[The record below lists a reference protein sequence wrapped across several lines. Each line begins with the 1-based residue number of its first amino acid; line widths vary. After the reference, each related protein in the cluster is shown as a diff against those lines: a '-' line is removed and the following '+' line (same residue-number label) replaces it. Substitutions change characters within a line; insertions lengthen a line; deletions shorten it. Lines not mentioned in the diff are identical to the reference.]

1 MKAVILAA
9 GKGTRLEPL
18 SCLKDKPLLKVMGKT
33 ILERNLDELQGL
45 VEEAILVIRP
55 NHRGR
60 AVISLFGAEYKKIK
74 IKYVV
79 QKQPLGTGHAAK
91 AASKF
96 LEDKFLLL
104 NGDDLYSR
112 EDIKNVF
119 KKFPCILVKEVDDP
133 RAFGVIESTDGIV
146 ENLVEKP
153 KRPKSNLANIG
164 LYFLP
169 KRIFD
174 YKIQKSSRGEY
185 EITDY
190 IRYFIKENKLYFK
203 KAKTW
208 LPISYCWNVLEAD
221 RLFLTDIKR
230 EIQAKVEEGAVIKGE
245 VRIGKHTIIKA
256 GTYIEGPAI
265 IGENCVIGPNSYIR
279 PFTSI
284 GDSCHIGQAVE
295 LKESIIGANTNIA
308 HLSYIGDSIIGDNCN
323 LAPGTIT
330 ANLRH
335 DGGTVKTDINGILRD
350 TGRKKFGAI
359 LGNNVRTGI
368 GTLIYPGIKIWPD
381 KTTEPGQVIKKDVR

>member
-190 IRYFIKENKLYFK
+190 IRHFIKENKLYFK

-221 RLFLTDIKR
+221 RLFLTGIKR
-230 EIQAKVEEGAVIKGE
+230 EIQAKVEKGAVIKGE
-245 VRIGKHTIIKA
+245 VRIGKHSIIKA
-256 GTYIEGPAI
+256 GAYIEGPAI

>member
-18 SCLKDKPLLKVMGKT
+18 SCVKDKPLLKIMGKT

-45 VEEAILVIRP
+45 VKEAILIIRP
-55 NHRGR
+55 SQRGA
-60 AVISLFGAEYKKIK
+60 AVVALFGEEYNGIK

-79 QKQPLGTGHAAK
+79 QKKPLGTGNAAK
-91 AASKF
+91 SALEF

-112 EDIKNVF
+112 EDIKEVL
-119 KKFPCILVKEVDDP
+119 KKFPCILVKEVKDP

-146 ENLVEKP
+146 ENFVEKP

-169 KRIFD
+169 KSIFD
-174 YKIQKSSRGEY
+174 YKIQKSPRGEY

-190 IRYFIKENKLYFK
+190 IRNFIKDNKLYFK
-203 KAKTW
+203 KARTW

-221 RLFLTDIKR
+221 RLFLADIKK
-230 EIQAKVEEGAVIKGE
+230 EIQGKVEKGVVIKGE
-245 VRIGKHTIIKA
+245 VRIGKHSIIKA
-256 GTYIEGPAI
+256 GTYIEGPVI
-265 IGENCVIGPNSYIR
+265 IGENCVVGPNSYIR

-284 GDSCHIGQAVE
+284 GDSCRIGQAVE
-295 LKESIIGANTNIA
+295 IKESIIGANTNIA
-308 HLSYIGDSIIGDNCN
+308 HLSYVGDSIIGDNCN
-323 LAPGTIT
+323 LAAGTIT

-335 DGGTVKTDINGILRD
+335 DGETVKTEVNGVLRD
-350 TGRKKFGAI
+350 TGRRKLGAI
-359 LGNNVRTGI
+359 IGDNVKIGI
-368 GTLIYPGIKIWPD
+368 GTLIYPGRKIWPD
-381 KTTEPGQVIKKDVR
+381 KTTKPGEVIQKDVK

>member
-9 GKGTRLEPL
+9 GKGSRLEPL
-18 SCLKDKPLLKVMGKT
+18 SCVKDKPLLKVMGKT

-45 VEEAILVIRP
+45 AEEAILVIRP
-55 NHRGR
+55 NNRGR
-60 AVISLFGAEYKKIK
+60 AVISLLGSEYKKIK

-79 QKQPLGTGHAAK
+79 QKQPLGTGYAAK
-91 AASKF
+91 SALKF

-104 NGDDLYSR
+104 NGDDLYSK
-112 EDIKNVF
+112 EDIREVL
-119 KKFPCILVKEVDDP
+119 KKFPCILVKEVKDP

-146 ENLVEKP
+146 EDLVEKP

-169 KRIFD
+169 KSIFD
-174 YKIQKSSRGEY
+174 YKIQKSPRGEY

-190 IRYFIKENKLYFK
+190 IRHFIKENKLYFK

-221 RLFLTDIKR
+221 KSFLVNIKR
-230 EIQAKVEEGAVIKGE
+230 KINGKIEKGTVIKGE
-245 VRIGKHTIIKA
+245 VRIGKGSIIKT
-256 GTYIEGPAI
+256 GTYIEGPVI
-265 IGENCVIGPNSYIR
+265 IGQDCEIGPNAYIR
-279 PFTSI
+279 PLTSI

-308 HLSYIGDSIIGDNCN
+308 HLSYVGDSVIGDNCN
-323 LAPGTIT
+323 LGAGTIT

-335 DGGTVKTDINGILRD
+335 DGKTIKTKINGILKD
-350 TGRKKFGAI
+350 TKRKKFGTI
-359 LGNNVRTGI
+359 LGNNVSTGI
-368 GTLIYPGIKIWPD
+368 GTLIYPGIKIWPN
-381 KTTEPGQVIKKDVR
+381 KITKPGQVIKKDVR